1 MSVDTIGNFL
11 ASIRNIL
18 ARAGKSVSVPYSSM
32 KNRIAEVMKSEGFI
46 KEIQIS
52 GEGIDKK
59 LTLILK
65 YVDNESV
72 IHELNQVSKPGRRVY
87 VNVSSIPTVIGG
99 LGIAIM
105 TTNKGVITNKK
116 AKQDLI
122 GGEIICTIW

>member
-32 KNRIAEVMKSEGFI
+32 KNRIAEVMKAEGFI

-59 LTLILK
+59 LILILK
-65 YVDNESV
+65 YVENESV
-72 IHELNQVSKPGRRVY
+72 IHELQQISKPGRRVY

-105 TTNKGVITNKK
+105 TTNKGVMTNKQ
-116 AKQDLI
+116 AKQDLV